1 MSNSIEHLN
10 EYRNDINVI
19 VVYKLNEYKY
29 LVSDVYPGDDCTRE
43 ELDMNLRHVKWVNL
57 HPVCYVSEIR
67 NSDVTTV
74 EDVVIEYMARY
85 GENSTRATVAPY
97 NHTIFTEEQLKEIRQ
112 KIEKYNASQLPKPR
126 SVAIPCSAV
135 TNKNPWKTVSTPRSY
150 LNPAL
155 YQHSD

>member
-1 MSNSIEHLN
+1 MSNSTEDLN

-67 NSDVTTV
+67 NSDAFTV

-85 GENSTRATVAPY
+85 GENSTRATVTPY
-97 NHTIFTEEQLKEIRQ
+97 HHTIFTEEQLKEIRQ

-126 SVAIPCSAV
+126 NVTHHSVIP
-135 TNKNPWKTVSTPRSY
+135 NKNPWKSVSPPRSY

-155 YQHSD
+155 YHHYD